1 MKNVMIVGSNRGIGL
16 ALVKEYA
23 KCSKVTALCRKTSKE
38 LSAIDNIKII
48 EHADV
53 SDTDNLEKIAKNLE
67 GQKFD
72 LLIHVSGIWRD
83 DNLFDDVNWDYFT
96 ESFEINSIAPLKTVS
111 AFKSLLNKNS
121 KIGLMSSRMG
131 SVEDNTSGNK
141 YSYRMS
147 KSALN
152 CGGKGLSID
161 LKSEEIS
168 VAVLHPGYVQTD
180 MTSGSGNITPKE
192 SAEGIKKVMDN
203 LSLSNTGR
211 FYHTNG
217 EELPW

>member
-16 ALVKEYA
+16 ALVKAYA
-23 KCSKVTALCRKTSKE
+23 QNAKVTALCRKTSKD
-38 LSAIDNIKII
+38 LSAIDNINII
-48 EHADV
+48 ENADV
-53 SDTDNLEKIAKNLE
+53 SNTSSLDEIAKQLE
-67 GQKFD
+67 GQEFD

-96 ESFEINSIAPLKTVS
+96 ESFEVNSIAPLKTVS
-111 AFKSLLNKNS
+111 AFKSLLSKNS

-131 SVEDNTSGNK
+131 SVEDNTSGDK

-152 CGGKGLSID
+152 CAGKGLSID
-161 LKSEEIS
+161 LKNDGIS

-180 MTSGSGNITPKE
+180 MTSGSGNLTPKE
-192 SAEGIKKVMDN
+192 SAEGIKKVMDK
-203 LSLSNTGR
+203 LSMENTGR

-217 EELPW
+217 EQLPW